1 MQLLQILIWIV
12 CLPTAATCGVFA
24 YAGFGSR
31 QPLVAIPSSMGVGLV
46 LMIMLYMLDG
56 ASAVAS

>member
-1 MQLLQILIWIV
+1 MLQLLIWII
-12 CLPTAATCGVFA
+12 CLPTASVCGVLA